1 MLPFVL
7 PAAIGL
13 GSSLLGGLFGSN
25 STPTSNPNP
34 VQQKSLKKLAPQAI
48 NAWEQIYN
56 SIDVPEFQTQNITPQ
71 VTDLFN
77 KLTNQQYLSGS
88 LGSSLGNKA
97 LGQGITDVLEN
108 NLYNQY
114 LNNQQMKFNIA
125 NTLFSGITGQQSN
138 LQNIANQQYL
148 QNQQIAAQTPNPWGT
163 AVGTLAGYLTS
174 PMPQGGFSNTVGGNI
189 WSGIKN
195 MFT

>member
-1 MLPFVL
+1 MQFAI

-13 GSSLLGGLFGSN
+13 GSQFIGKLFGTN

-34 VQQKSLKKLAPQAI
+34 VQQKSLKQLAPQAI

-56 SIDVPEFQTQNITPQ
+56 STDVPEFQTQNITPQ

-125 NTLFSGITGQQSN
+125 NTLFGGITGQQSN

-148 QNQQIAAQTPNPWGT
+148 QNQQIEAQTPNPWGT
-163 AVGTLAGYLTS
+163 AIGTLAGYLTS
-174 PMPQGGFSNTVGGNI
+174 PMPQGGFSNTVGGHI
-189 WSGIKN
+189 WSGIKD